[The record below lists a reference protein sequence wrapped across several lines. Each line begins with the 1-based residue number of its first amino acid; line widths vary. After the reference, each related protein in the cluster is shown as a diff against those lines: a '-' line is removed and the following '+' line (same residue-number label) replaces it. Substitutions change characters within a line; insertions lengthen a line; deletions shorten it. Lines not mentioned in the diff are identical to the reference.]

1 MLPTFTGEGFW
12 LGKQLIPTVPAAQ
25 LEAAVITSAWLL
37 YIETGVQFPEKNVSR
52 DASSVQSAFRVDGNP
67 VLVMAHAP
75 RAGLVGN
82 RF

>member
-1 MLPTFTGEGFW
+1 LTGEGFW
-12 LGKQLIPTVPAAQ
+12 LGKQTIPTVPAAQ
-25 LEAAVITSAWLL
+25 LEAAVMTSAWLL
-37 YIETGVQFPEKNVSR
+37 YNETGVQLPTKNESR
-52 DASSVQSAFRVDGNP
+52 DASSAQSAVRVDENG